1 MTTGGS
7 APGDPAGASQDAA
20 DERYDE
26 EFSDRVQPV
35 EVDGVPGSDPG
46 LRAPVLVL
54 EHATKSF
61 GAVHAL
67 VDGDIELHSG
77 ETHGLVG
84 ENGAGKSTLVK
95 VLAGVHQPDSG
106 RLVVNG
112 REVTLE
118 GPAASRAV
126 GIAVI
131 HQEAS
136 VFPDLSVAENVFIG
150 REPLRSGR
158 RIDFKTMNE
167 QIAVIVDRL
176 GVRLDPRRIAKGLSV
191 ADQQIMEIAKA
202 LSLNASIIVMDEPT
216 ASLSAREVDRLFEI
230 IELLRRDGT
239 AVLFISHRL
248 QEVFEICQRVT
259 VMRDG
264 RHVFTRPLAGLVADD
279 LVQAMVGREVVDRR
293 TAGVGEM
300 GDVVLAVERLTRE
313 GVFSDVS
320 FNVHAGEIVVLA
332 GLVGSGRSEVA
343 RAIFG
348 IDRRDGGSV
357 FVNGRPLRSGSPTD
371 AIAAG
376 VGFVPEDR
384 RQQGLVMAMAID
396 RNIALASH
404 DHLKRKGLIWGA
416 LERSFA
422 TDWANRLRLKYGRL
436 SGNASTLSG
445 GNQQK
450 LVLAKWLGRNP
461 SLLIV
466 DEPTR
471 GIDVATKAE
480 VHRLLERLAAEERVA
495 VLMISSELPE
505 VLRMGDRTL
514 VMREGRLVAE
524 FSHSEVSEERIVA
537 AATGQSE
544 VADDLVTTDVVGTRH
559 TMRPQPPVATS
570 WWPR

>member
-7 APGDPAGASQDAA
+7 APGDPTGACQAA
-20 DERYDE
+20 AHERDDEP
-26 EFSDRVQPV
+26 SGDRAQPV
-35 EVDGVPGSDPG
+35 QVDGVPGSDPG

-67 VDGDIELHSG
+67 VDGDIELRSG

-106 RLVVNG
+106 RLVVDG
-112 REVTLE
+112 REVTLD

-216 ASLSAREVDRLFEI
+216 ASLSAREVDRLFEMI
-230 IELLRRDGT
+230 DLLRRDGT

-348 IDRRDGGSV
+348 IDRRDAGSV

-422 TDWANRLRLKYGRL
+422 TDWANRLHLKYGRL

-505 VLRMGDRTL
+505 VLRMGNRTL
-514 VMREGRLVAE
+514 VMREGRLVTE
-524 FSHSEVSEERIVA
+524 LSHSEVSEERIVA

-544 VADDLVTTDVVGTRH
+544 VADDLVTTDVVGRGA
-559 TMRPQPPVATS
+559 P
-570 WWPR
+570 

>member
-1 MTTGGS
+1 MPRVASTGS
-7 APGDPAGASQDAA
+7 FTNEVTASHLPIVLSRRRSTEA
-20 DERYDE
+20 
-26 EFSDRVQPV
+26 SGL
-35 EVDGVPGSDPG
+35 GVG
-46 LRAPVLVL
+46 RAPVLVL

-67 VDGDIELHSG
+67 VDGDIELRPG

-95 VLAGVHQPDSG
+95 ILAGVHQPDSG

-112 REVTLE
+112 REMMLD

-150 REPLRSGR
+150 REPLRGGR

-167 QIAVIVDRL
+167 EIAVIVDRL

-216 ASLSAREVDRLFEI
+216 ASLSAHEVDRLFEM

-248 QEVFEICQRVT
+248 HEVFDICQRVT

-279 LVQAMVGREVVDRR
+279 LVQAMVGREVVDRPA
-293 TAGVGEM
+293 AGGQQM
-300 GDVVLAVERLTRE
+300 GDVVLAVERLSRE

-320 FNVHAGEIVVLA
+320 FDVHAGEIVVLA

-348 IDRRDGGSV
+348 INRRDAGRVSI
-357 FVNGRPLRSGSPTD
+357 NGRPLRSGSPIH

-404 DHLKRKGLIWGA
+404 DHLKRRGFIWGA
-416 LERSFA
+416 LERTFA
-422 TDWANRLRLKYGRL
+422 TDWASRLRLKYGRL

-480 VHRLLERLAAEERVA
+480 VHRLLERLAAEEGVA

-505 VLRMGDRTL
+505 VLRMGNRTL
-514 VMREGRLVAE
+514 VMREGRLVAQ
-524 FSHSEVSEERIVA
+524 FSHSEASEERIVA
-537 AATGQSE
+537 AATGQTE
-544 VADDLVTTDVVGTRH
+544 LADHLASTDVTGHGT
-559 TMRPQPPVATS
+559 P
-570 WWPR
+570 

>member
-1 MTTGGS
+1 MTAGGT
-7 APGDPAGASQDAA
+7 APGDATGSYHGAVHQREGEPSA
-20 DERYDE
+20 DD
-26 EFSDRVQPV
+26 VQPAAL
-35 EVDGVPGSDPG
+35 EEASG
-46 LRAPVLVL
+46 LDLGAPVLVL

-67 VDGDIELHSG
+67 VDGDIELRPG

-95 VLAGVHQPDSG
+95 VLAGVHRPDSG

-112 REVTLE
+112 REMMLD

-150 REPLRSGR
+150 REPLRGGR

-167 QIAVIVDRL
+167 EIAVIVDRL
-176 GVRLDPRRIAKGLSV
+176 GVRLDPRRIARGLSV

-216 ASLSAREVDRLFEI
+216 ASLSAHEVDRLFEM

-248 QEVFEICQRVT
+248 HEVFDICQRVT

-264 RHVFTRPLAGLVADD
+264 SHVFTRPLAGLVADD
-279 LVQAMVGREVVDRR
+279 LVQAMVGREVVDRPA
-293 TAGVGEM
+293 AGGQQI
-300 GDVVLAVERLTRE
+300 GDVVLAVERLSRE

-320 FNVHAGEIVVLA
+320 FDVHAGEIVVLA

-348 IDRRDGGSV
+348 IDRRDAGGV
-357 FVNGRPLRSGSPTD
+357 LINGRPLRSGSPTD

-396 RNIALASH
+396 RNISLASY
-404 DHLKRKGLIWGA
+404 DHLKRRGFIWGA

-422 TDWANRLRLKYGRL
+422 TDWASRLRLKYGRL

-480 VHRLLERLAAEERVA
+480 VHRLLERLAAEEGVA

-505 VLRMGDRTL
+505 VLRMGNRTL
-514 VMREGRLVAE
+514 VMREGRLVAQ
-524 FSHSEVSEERIVA
+524 FSHSEASEERIVA
-537 AATGQSE
+537 AATGQTELAS
-544 VADDLVTTDVVGTRH
+544 DLVTTDAVGHGT
-559 TMRPQPPVATS
+559 P
-570 WWPR
+570 

>member
-1 MTTGGS
+1 MT
-7 APGDPAGASQDAA
+7 AGDLS
-20 DERYDE
+20 
-26 EFSDRVQPV
+26 
-35 EVDGVPGSDPG
+35 
-46 LRAPVLVL
+46 APVLVL

-67 VDGDIELHSG
+67 VDGDIELRPG

-95 VLAGVHQPDSG
+95 ILAGVHQPDSG

-112 REVTLE
+112 REMMLD

-150 REPLRSGR
+150 REPLRGGR

-167 QIAVIVDRL
+167 EIAVIVDRL

-216 ASLSAREVDRLFEI
+216 ASLSAREVDRLFEM

-248 QEVFEICQRVT
+248 HEVFDICQRVT

-279 LVQAMVGREVVDRR
+279 LVQAMVGREVVDRPA
-293 TAGVGEM
+293 AGGQQM
-300 GDVVLAVERLTRE
+300 GDVVLAVERLSRE

-320 FNVHAGEIVVLA
+320 FDVHAGEIVVLA

-348 IDRRDGGSV
+348 IDRRDAGSV
-357 FVNGRPLRSGSPTD
+357 SINGRPLRSGSPIH

-404 DHLKRKGLIWGA
+404 DHLKRRGFIWGA
-416 LERSFA
+416 LERTFA
-422 TDWANRLRLKYGRL
+422 TDWASRLRLKYGRL

-480 VHRLLERLAAEERVA
+480 VHRLLERLAAEEGVA

-505 VLRMGDRTL
+505 VLRMGNRTL
-514 VMREGRLVAE
+514 VMREGRLVAQ
-524 FSHSEVSEERIVA
+524 FSHSEASEERIVA
-537 AATGQSE
+537 AATGQTEPADHLATTE
-544 VADDLVTTDVVGTRH
+544 VTGHGT
-559 TMRPQPPVATS
+559 P
-570 WWPR
+570 

>member
-1 MTTGGS
+1 MTAGGT
-7 APGDPAGASQDAA
+7 APGDATGSYHGAVHQREGEPSA
-20 DERYDE
+20 DD
-26 EFSDRVQPV
+26 VQPAAL
-35 EVDGVPGSDPG
+35 EEASG
-46 LRAPVLVL
+46 LDLGAPVLVL

-67 VDGDIELHSG
+67 VDGDIELRPG

-95 VLAGVHQPDSG
+95 VLAGVHRPDSG

-112 REVTLE
+112 REMMLD

-150 REPLRSGR
+150 REPLRGGR

-167 QIAVIVDRL
+167 EIAVIVDRL
-176 GVRLDPRRIAKGLSV
+176 GVRLDPRRIARGLSV

-216 ASLSAREVDRLFEI
+216 ASLSAHEVDRLFEM

-248 QEVFEICQRVT
+248 HEVFDICQRVT

-264 RHVFTRPLAGLVADD
+264 SHVFTRPLAGLVADD
-279 LVQAMVGREVVDRR
+279 LVQAMVGREVVDRPA
-293 TAGVGEM
+293 AGGQQI
-300 GDVVLAVERLTRE
+300 GDVVLAVERLSRE

-320 FNVHAGEIVVLA
+320 FDVHAGEIVVLA

-348 IDRRDGGSV
+348 IDRRDAGGV
-357 FVNGRPLRSGSPTD
+357 LINGRPLRSGSPTD

-396 RNIALASH
+396 RNISLASY
-404 DHLKRKGLIWGA
+404 DHLKRRGFIWGA

-422 TDWANRLRLKYGRL
+422 TDWASRLRLKYGRL

-450 LVLAKWLGRNP
+450 LVLAKWLGRHP

-480 VHRLLERLAAEERVA
+480 VHRLLERLAAEEGVA

-505 VLRMGDRTL
+505 VLRMGNRTL
-514 VMREGRLVAE
+514 VMREGRLVAQ
-524 FSHSEVSEERIVA
+524 FSHSEASEERIVA
-537 AATGQSE
+537 AATGQTELAS
-544 VADDLVTTDVVGTRH
+544 DLVTTDAVGHGT
-559 TMRPQPPVATS
+559 P
-570 WWPR
+570 

>member
-1 MTTGGS
+1 MTAGGT
-7 APGDPAGASQDAA
+7 APGDATGSYHGAVHQREGEPSA
-20 DERYDE
+20 DD
-26 EFSDRVQPV
+26 VQPAAL
-35 EVDGVPGSDPG
+35 EEASG
-46 LRAPVLVL
+46 LDLGAPVLVL

-67 VDGDIELHSG
+67 VDGDIELRPG

-95 VLAGVHQPDSG
+95 VLAGVHRPDSG

-112 REVTLE
+112 REMMLD

-150 REPLRSGR
+150 REPLRGGR

-167 QIAVIVDRL
+167 EIAVIVDRL
-176 GVRLDPRRIAKGLSV
+176 GVRLDPRRIARGLSV

-216 ASLSAREVDRLFEI
+216 ASLSAHEVDRLFEM

-248 QEVFEICQRVT
+248 QEVFDICQRVT

-279 LVQAMVGREVVDRR
+279 LVQAMVGREVVDRPA
-293 TAGVGEM
+293 AGGQQI
-300 GDVVLAVERLTRE
+300 GDVVLAVERLSRE

-320 FNVHAGEIVVLA
+320 FDVHAGEIVVLA

-348 IDRRDGGSV
+348 IDRRDAGGV
-357 FVNGRPLRSGSPTD
+357 LINGRPLRSGSPTD

-396 RNIALASH
+396 RNISLASY
-404 DHLKRKGLIWGA
+404 DHLKRRGFIWGA

-422 TDWANRLRLKYGRL
+422 TDWASRLRLKYGRL

-450 LVLAKWLGRNP
+450 LVLAKWLGRHP

-480 VHRLLERLAAEERVA
+480 VHRLLERLAAEEGVA

-505 VLRMGDRTL
+505 VLRMGNRTL
-514 VMREGRLVAE
+514 VMREGRLVAQ
-524 FSHSEVSEERIVA
+524 FSHSEASEERIVA
-537 AATGQSE
+537 AATGQTELAS
-544 VADDLVTTDVVGTRH
+544 DLVTTDAVGHGT
-559 TMRPQPPVATS
+559 P
-570 WWPR
+570 

>member
-1 MTTGGS
+1 MTAGGT
-7 APGDPAGASQDAA
+7 APGDATGSYHGAVHQREGEPSA
-20 DERYDE
+20 DD
-26 EFSDRVQPV
+26 VQPAAL
-35 EVDGVPGSDPG
+35 EEASG
-46 LRAPVLVL
+46 LNLGAPVLVL

-67 VDGDIELHSG
+67 VDGDIELRPG

-95 VLAGVHQPDSG
+95 VLAGVHRPDSG

-112 REVTLE
+112 REMMLD

-150 REPLRSGR
+150 REPLRGGR

-167 QIAVIVDRL
+167 EIAVIVDRL
-176 GVRLDPRRIAKGLSV
+176 GVRLDPRRIARGLSV

-216 ASLSAREVDRLFEI
+216 ASLSAHEVDRLFEM

-248 QEVFEICQRVT
+248 HEVFDICQRVT

-264 RHVFTRPLAGLVADD
+264 SHVFTRPLAGLVADD
-279 LVQAMVGREVVDRR
+279 LVQAMVGREVVDRPA
-293 TAGVGEM
+293 AGGQQI
-300 GDVVLAVERLTRE
+300 GDVVLAVERLSRE

-320 FNVHAGEIVVLA
+320 FDVHAGEIVVLA

-348 IDRRDGGSV
+348 IDRRDAGGV
-357 FVNGRPLRSGSPTD
+357 LINGRPLRSGSPTD

-396 RNIALASH
+396 RNISLASY
-404 DHLKRKGLIWGA
+404 DHLKRRGFIWGA

-422 TDWANRLRLKYGRL
+422 TDWASRLRLKYGRL

-480 VHRLLERLAAEERVA
+480 VHRLLERLAAEEGVA

-505 VLRMGDRTL
+505 VLRMGNRTL
-514 VMREGRLVAE
+514 VMREGRLVAQ
-524 FSHSEVSEERIVA
+524 FSHSEASEERIVA
-537 AATGQSE
+537 AATGQTELAS
-544 VADDLVTTDVVGTRH
+544 DPVTTDAVGHGT
-559 TMRPQPPVATS
+559 P
-570 WWPR
+570 

>member
-1 MTTGGS
+1 MTAGGT
-7 APGDPAGASQDAA
+7 APGDATGSYHGAVHQREGEPSA
-20 DERYDE
+20 DD
-26 EFSDRVQPV
+26 VQPAAL
-35 EVDGVPGSDPG
+35 EEASG
-46 LRAPVLVL
+46 LDLGAPVLVL

-67 VDGDIELHSG
+67 VDGDIELRPG

-95 VLAGVHQPDSG
+95 ILAGVHQPDSG

-112 REVTLE
+112 REMMLD

-150 REPLRSGR
+150 REPLRGGR

-167 QIAVIVDRL
+167 EIAVIVDRL
-176 GVRLDPRRIAKGLSV
+176 GVRLDPRRIARGLSV

-216 ASLSAREVDRLFEI
+216 ASLSAHEVDRLFEM

-248 QEVFEICQRVT
+248 HEVFDICQRVT

-264 RHVFTRPLAGLVADD
+264 SHVFTRPLAGLVADD
-279 LVQAMVGREVVDRR
+279 LVQAMVGREVVDRPA
-293 TAGVGEM
+293 AGGQQM
-300 GDVVLAVERLTRE
+300 GDVVLAVERLSRE

-320 FNVHAGEIVVLA
+320 FDVHAGEIVVLA

-348 IDRRDGGSV
+348 IDRRDAGGV
-357 FVNGRPLRSGSPTD
+357 LINGRPLRSGSPTD

-396 RNIALASH
+396 RNISLASY
-404 DHLKRKGLIWGA
+404 DHLKRRGFIWGA

-422 TDWANRLRLKYGRL
+422 TDWASRLRLKYGRL

-480 VHRLLERLAAEERVA
+480 VHRLLERLAAEEGVA

-505 VLRMGDRTL
+505 VLRMGNRTL

-524 FSHSEVSEERIVA
+524 FSHSEASEERIVA
-537 AATGQSE
+537 AATGQTE
-544 VADDLVTTDVVGTRH
+544 LADHLATTDVTGHGT
-559 TMRPQPPVATS
+559 P
-570 WWPR
+570 